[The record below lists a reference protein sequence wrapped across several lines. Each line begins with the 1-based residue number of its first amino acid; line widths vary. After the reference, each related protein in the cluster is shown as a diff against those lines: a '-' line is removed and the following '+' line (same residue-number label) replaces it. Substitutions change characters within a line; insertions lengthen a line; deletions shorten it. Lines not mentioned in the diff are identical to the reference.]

1 MERQLKSKLQIQE
14 KTDLIYCEST
24 SAVEKIDLKKE
35 E

>member
-14 KTDLIYCEST
+14 KTDLIYCES
-24 SAVEKIDLKKE
+24 AVEKIDLKKE